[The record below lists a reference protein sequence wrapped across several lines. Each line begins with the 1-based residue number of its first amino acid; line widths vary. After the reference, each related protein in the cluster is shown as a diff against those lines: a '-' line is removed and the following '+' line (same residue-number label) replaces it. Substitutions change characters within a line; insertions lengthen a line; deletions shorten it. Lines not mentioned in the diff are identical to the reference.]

1 MPAVSCSAEVSDIL
15 SLLAPPADAQHAY
28 GAEPSQFGEL
38 RLPRAAAGRRAP
50 VVCIIHGGYYRTR
63 YDLTYIGHLAAA
75 LIRDRIATWSIEYR
89 RLGEPGSG
97 WPGTLLDVAAGFDA
111 LRQLDGRYPLDL
123 SRVVVLGHSAGGHLA
138 LWLASRPGIPSGT
151 ELSTSDPLPVA
162 GVVALAPV
170 ADLARASA
178 LRLSDAVV
186 DQMMGGAPRDV
197 PERYALASPIQRVP
211 LGVPQVV
218 VHGTADEDVPLELS
232 KRYVAAA
239 RAAGDPAEL
248 VALAGVDH
256 YAIIDPRAQAF
267 AATREATRR
276 LLAAERSASAVRKS
290 N

>member
-1 MPAVSCSAEVSDIL
+1 
-15 SLLAPPADAQHAY
+15 
-28 GAEPSQFGEL
+28 
-38 RLPRAAAGRRAP
+38 
-50 VVCIIHGGYYRTR
+50 
-63 YDLTYIGHLAAA
+63 
-75 LIRDRIATWSIEYR
+75 
-89 RLGEPGSG
+89 
-97 WPGTLLDVAAGFDA
+97 
-111 LRQLDGRYPLDL
+111 
-123 SRVVVLGHSAGGHLA
+123 
-138 LWLASRPGIPSGT
+138 
-151 ELSTSDPLPVA
+151 
-162 GVVALAPV
+162 VVALAPV